1 MNDVKSKKY
10 GLSPND
16 IERKALSIERFK
28 TLFKIEKIKRSKK
41 LSHRLDKYGQ
51 KKIQDKGCVR
61 S

>member
-10 GLSPND
+10 GLSPNN

-41 LSHRLDKYGQ
+41 LSHRLDKYSQ
-51 KKIQDKGCVR
+51 KKYRTKVA
-61 S
+61 